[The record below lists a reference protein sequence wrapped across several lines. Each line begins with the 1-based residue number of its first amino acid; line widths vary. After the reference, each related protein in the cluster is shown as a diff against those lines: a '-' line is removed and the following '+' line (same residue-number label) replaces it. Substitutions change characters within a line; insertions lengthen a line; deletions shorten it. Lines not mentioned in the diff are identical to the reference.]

1 MNEHQI
7 IALALENLQTHAGI
21 VGEFHPTI
29 HQEEGEIVFQFPQNR
44 QRVFVEIKNEL
55 KPYQLAAIENR
66 AKQYKPYMVVAHRIY
81 PAAKEE
87 LKKKGIGFLDTAGNM
102 YLVHDNIMIR
112 LEGNKQVTTEVR
124 PVTNRAFTKT
134 GLKAVFY
141 FLINEYALNQPY
153 REIAKCTGIALGN
166 IKYIIDGLKEAGYI
180 LQKNDKTCLLQN
192 KKALLERWIAG
203 YRETL
208 KPSIHIGN
216 FRFGDNDAAR
226 NLLLSNNFIVDGVVP
241 GGELAAEIM
250 TQYLHAQLYT
260 VYTTMPRN
268 ELLKK
273 FKLIPD
279 PKGEF
284 QVYQKFWLQQVA
296 NENEAHDEIAP
307 PLLVYAD
314 LVITDDPRCIET
326 AQMIFDNYLKDEFE
340 KR

>member
-1 MNEHQI
+1 
-7 IALALENLQTHAGI
+7 
-21 VGEFHPTI
+21 
-29 HQEEGEIVFQFPQNR
+29 
-44 QRVFVEIKNEL
+44 
-55 KPYQLAAIENR
+55 
-66 AKQYKPYMVVAHRIY
+66 
-81 PAAKEE
+81 
-87 LKKKGIGFLDTAGNM
+87 M
-102 YLVHDNIMIR
+102 YLAHDNIMIR
-112 LEGNKQVTTEVR
+112 LEGNKQVTAEIK
-124 PVTNRAFTKT
+124 PMTNRAFTKT

-141 FLINEYALNQPY
+141 FLIKEDALNQPY

-216 FRFGDNDAAR
+216 FRFSDNDAAR
-226 NLLLSNNFIVDGVVP
+226 NLLRSDNFNADGVML
-241 GGELAAEIM
+241 GGELAAEFM
-250 TQYLHAQLYT
+250 TQYLQAQLYT

-279 PKGEF
+279 PKGNF

-296 NENEAHDEIAP
+296 NENEVHDKVAP

-340 KR
+340 KQ